1 MSAEIARRDF
11 LKAAAAGA
19 AGIAAAS
26 VFGGASA
33 FAEDQAKAFEGKKKF
48 AGIGSIREVTD
59 DILYVGASDRRI
71 QLFENVYPIPR
82 GVAYNSYVLLD
93 EKTVLFDTVDRSV
106 TGQFF
111 ENLTAVLDG
120 RELDYLVVDHMEPD
134 HSSAISEVLVR
145 WPNATVVCTKA
156 AALIL
161 NQFFACDISDRSILV
176 DEGDTLNVG
185 RHTLTFVMAPMV
197 HWPEVMMTYDDVS
210 GALFCADAFGS
221 FGALNGN
228 LFADEVDFEKDW
240 LPDARRYYCN
250 IVGKYGPQVQ
260 DVLSKAASVDIKIL
274 CPTHGPVWRENLGW
288 ILEKYS
294 LWSSYTPEE
303 KAVMV
308 VYGSVYGGT
317 ESAANALAAQISQKG
332 IADVAVYDV
341 SKTHVSELIAEA
353 FRCSHIVLAAITYN
367 MGIFTPMKNFL
378 LDLEAHNLQNRVFAI
393 VENGSWSPASGRQMK
408 EIVSRLSG
416 CSVVGDTVTIRSSPD
431 SGDSDAL
438 TALADAVAA
447 SVTDESAVPEAAE
460 AAAGKKWVCKI
471 CGYVYEG
478 DAVPEDYVCPICG
491 AGPKAIP
498 ARTGPASGE
507 CPTMA
512 FCRCAE
518 EHISPRT
525 KALRRAIKGNG
536 NLPHKL

>member
-1 MSAEIARRDF
+1 MSKEIARRDF

-26 VFGGASA
+26 VLGGVTA
-33 FAEDQAKAFEGKKKF
+33 FAEEEKAEGKAFEGKKKF
-48 AGIGSIREVTD
+48 AGIGSCRMVTD
-59 DILYVGASDRRI
+59 DIVYIGVSDRRI

-120 RELDYLVVDHMEPD
+120 RDLDYLVVDHMEPD

-145 WPNATVVCTKA
+145 YPNAQVVCTA
-156 AALIL
+156 AAAIIL

-176 DEGDTLNVG
+176 GEGDTLNVG
-185 RHTLTFVMAPMV
+185 KHTLTFVMAPMV

-210 GALFCADAFGS
+210 GALFSADAFGS

-260 DVLSKAASVDIKIL
+260 DVLTKAGTVDIKIL
-274 CPTHGPVWRENLGW
+274 CPTHGPVWRDNLGW
-288 ILEKYS
+288 IIEKYS

-303 KAVMV
+303 QAVMV

-317 ESAANALAAQISQKG
+317 ESAANSLAAQLSQNG

-353 FRCSHIVLAAITYN
+353 FRCSHIVLASITYN

-378 LDLEAHNLQNRVFAI
+378 LDLEAHNLQNRCFAI
-393 VENGSWSPASGRQMK
+393 MENGSWSPASGKLMK
-408 EIVSRLSG
+408 EIVERLKG
-416 CSVVGDTVTIRSSPD
+416 CSVVGDTVTILSSPD
-431 SGDSDAL
+431 SADSDAL
-438 TALADAVAA
+438 KALADAVTASIQDGGAA
-447 SVTDESAVPEAAE
+447 PTEEED
-460 AAAGKKWVCKI
+460 AAAKKWVCKI

-478 DAVPEDYVCPICG
+478 DTVPEDYTCPICG
-491 AGPKAIP
+491 AGA
-498 ARTGPASGE
+498 T
-507 CPTMA
+507 A
-512 FCRCAE
+512 FE
-518 EHISPRT
+518 E
-525 KALRRAIKGNG
+525 A
-536 NLPHKL
+536 

>member
-1 MSAEIARRDF
+1 MNTELSRRDF
-11 LKAAAAGA
+11 LKAAASGA
-19 AGIAAAS
+19 AGLAVAG
-26 VFGGASA
+26 VLGGSA
-33 FAEDQAKAFEGKKKF
+33 FAEEPAAEGAPFAGKKKF
-48 AGIGSIREVTD
+48 AGIGSVRAVTD
-59 DILYVGASDRRI
+59 DIAYIGVSDRRI

-82 GVAYNSYVLLD
+82 GVAYNSYLLLD

-145 WPNATVVCTKA
+145 YPKAQVVCTHA
-156 AALIL
+156 AAIIL
-161 NQFFACDISDRSILV
+161 NQFFACDIADRAILV
-176 DEGDTLNVG
+176 GEGDTLNVG
-185 RHTLTFVMAPMV
+185 KHTLTFVMAPMV

-210 GALFCADAFGS
+210 GILFSADAFGS

-240 LPDARRYYCN
+240 LPDARRYYTN
-250 IVGKYGPQVQ
+250 IVGKYGKQVQ
-260 DVLSKAASVDIKIL
+260 DVLAKAGTVDIKML

-303 KAVMV
+303 QAVMV

-317 ESAANALAAQISQKG
+317 ESAANAIAAKISQSG
-332 IADVAVYDV
+332 VADVAVYDV

-353 FRCSHIVLAAITYN
+353 FRCSHIVLASITYN

-378 LDLEAHNLQNRVFAI
+378 LDLEAHNLQNRSFSLL
-393 VENGSWSPASGRQMK
+393 ENGSWSPAAGKQMQS
-408 EIVSRLSG
+408 ILDRLPGTSYTG
-416 CSVVGDTVTIRSSPD
+416 KIVTILSSPSSED
-431 SGDSDAL
+431 YK
-438 TALADAVAA
+438 ALA
-447 SVTDESAVPEAAE
+447 TMAE
-460 AAAGKKWVCKI
+460 AIVASIQAGPIHQVEKETPEVKRWVCKL

-478 DAVPEDYVCPICG
+478 EEVPAEFKCPICG
-491 AGPKAIP
+491 AGADKF
-498 ARTGPASGE
+498 E
-507 CPTMA
+507 L
-512 FCRCAE
+512 E
-518 EHISPRT
+518 E
-525 KALRRAIKGNG
+525 
-536 NLPHKL
+536 

>member
-1 MSAEIARRDF
+1 
-11 LKAAAAGA
+11 
-19 AGIAAAS
+19 
-26 VFGGASA
+26 
-33 FAEDQAKAFEGKKKF
+33 
-48 AGIGSIREVTD
+48 
-59 DILYVGASDRRI
+59 
-71 QLFENVYPIPR
+71 
-82 GVAYNSYVLLD
+82 
-93 EKTVLFDTVDRSV
+93 
-106 TGQFF
+106 
-111 ENLTAVLDG
+111 
-120 RELDYLVVDHMEPD
+120 
-134 HSSAISEVLVR
+134 
-145 WPNATVVCTKA
+145 
-156 AALIL
+156 
-161 NQFFACDISDRSILV
+161 
-176 DEGDTLNVG
+176 
-185 RHTLTFVMAPMV
+185 
-197 HWPEVMMTYDDVS
+197 MTYDDVS

-491 AGPKAIP
+491 AGPD
-498 ARTGPASGE
+498 
-507 CPTMA
+507 A
-512 FCRCAE
+512 FE
-518 EHISPRT
+518 E
-525 KALRRAIKGNG
+525 A
-536 NLPHKL
+536 

>member
-1 MSAEIARRDF
+1 MSTEFPRRDF
-11 LKAAAAGA
+11 LKAAAAGVAGFAA
-19 AGIAAAS
+19 AG
-26 VFGGASA
+26 VLGGASA
-33 FAEDQAKAFEGKKKF
+33 FADEDKGKAFEGKKKF
-48 AGIGSIREVTD
+48 AGVGSVRMVTD
-59 DILYVGASDRRI
+59 DIAYVGVSDRRI

-93 EKTVLFDTVDRSV
+93 EKTVLVDTVDRSV

-120 RELDYLVVDHMEPD
+120 RDLDYLVVNHMEPD

-145 WPNATVVCTKA
+145 YPNAKVVCTKA
-156 AALIL
+156 AAVIL

-176 DEGDTLNVG
+176 GEGDTLSFG
-185 RHTLTFVMAPMV
+185 KHTFTFVMAPMV
-197 HWPEVMMTYDDVS
+197 HWPEVMMSFDDVS

-260 DVLSKAASVDIKIL
+260 AVLAKAGTVPIKLL
-274 CPTHGPVWRENLGW
+274 CPTHGPVWRDNLGW
-288 ILEKYS
+288 IIEKYS

-303 KAVMV
+303 RAVMV

-317 ESAANALAAQISQKG
+317 ESAANKVAARLSQSG
-332 IADVAVYDV
+332 VADVAVYDV

-353 FRCSHIVLAAITYN
+353 FRCSHIVLASITYN

-378 LDLEAHNLQNRVFAI
+378 LDLEAHNLQNRTFAI
-393 VENGSWSPASGRQMK
+393 VENGSWSPVSGRLMK
-408 EIVSRLSG
+408 EIVERLPG
-416 CSVVGDTVTIRSSPD
+416 CGVTGDIVTILSSPD

-438 TALADAVAA
+438 KALADAVTA
-447 SVTDESAVPEAAE
+447 SVLDESAAPVEAE
-460 AAAGKKWVCKI
+460 AAAAKKWVCKI

-478 DAVPEDYVCPICG
+478 DEVPEDYKCPICG
-491 AGPKAIP
+491 AGKD
-498 ARTGPASGE
+498 
-507 CPTMA
+507 
-512 FCRCAE
+512 FFE
-518 EHISPRT
+518 E
-525 KALRRAIKGNG
+525 A
-536 NLPHKL
+536 